1 MSNGKMEVIENSEP
15 SFCHKYQTEN
25 AENGKKIAEASLPQ
39 SVNDNP

>member
-25 AENGKKIAEASLPQ
+25 ELGSKRKIKSG
-39 SVNDNP
+39 S